1 MAEPVKQQIGDGQD
15 NFGQAAEK
23 LAQAVKQAGN
33 TAASQSAHAAAATVQ
48 AGSGGAAAEV
58 AAGSAAGPWGAV
70 LAAAWAMRHTL
81 FKVLVCLCLGLLFFL
96 VLIVSLPSI
105 VTNSVFGLDGNKPI
119 DGATLLGAYR
129 EMAEVVDQAVEDGY
143 EQALAQV
150 ENIITAGGYD
160 YGLSMDALTNYAY
173 SSAGYDVCYILAAYS
188 ASMEQKGTSKADT
201 ERKLSG
207 VVGSMFPVT
216 KDGEGE
222 VEQEVEATPDP
233 SPSPEATPAPGTVT
247 VKYVKCTIHPFD
259 NTVIA
264 TAFGLDL
271 DEEYG
276 PFGITYKEA
285 IENMAAALKR
295 TLYGSIVGGQAVPLT
310 DAELIAFVNRQNC
323 SAMRKYI
330 LSTALS
336 LVGKVPYFW
345 GGKSAPGWNEEWNT
359 PRLVT
364 AAGSP
369 TSGTIQPYG
378 LDCSGF
384 TDWVYK
390 TAVGVSLY
398 GTNWSQ
404 WDNSEAV
411 AAAQLQPGDLGF
423 LGGREDWS
431 HVLIFAGYGE
441 GGQRMWVHSSGG
453 EGVIFNTPSYEGTLN
468 LRRPKYVDFDAL
480 PPSNAQQGTP
490 IATIQVDVT
499 HYCACAICCGS
510 NADGITASG
519 KRAARGMVAMSSYY
533 PFGTQIMINGIMYT
547 VEDRGGSGIE
557 NDRSRVDIFI
567 PDHNEALRLG
577 RYKTTAQIYRMG
589 R

>member
-1 MAEPVKQQIGDGQD
+1 MEPVKQQVGDGQD
-15 NFGQAAEK
+15 NFGQAAGK
-23 LAQAVKQAGN
+23 LAQAAKQASEA
-33 TAASQSAHAAAATVQ
+33 AASQTAHAAAATVQ

-81 FKVLVCLCLGLLFFL
+81 FKVLVTMCLCLLFFI
-96 VLIVSLPSI
+96 VLIVSLPTI
-105 VTNSVFGLDGNKPI
+105 VTNPVLGLDGNKPA
-119 DGATLLGAYR
+119 DDATLLSTYT
-129 EMAEVVDQAVEDGY
+129 ELAEIVDQAVESGY
-143 EQALAQV
+143 DQALTQV
-150 ENIITAGGYD
+150 EGIITGGGYD
-160 YGLSMDALTNYAY
+160 YRLSMDALANYAY

-188 ASMEQKGTSKADT
+188 ASLEQKNTSKADLT
-201 ERKLSG
+201 AKLNN
-207 VVGSMFPVT
+207 VVGFMFPVT
-216 KDGEGE
+216 QDGTGETEVEVEGE
-222 VEQEVEATPDP
+222 DDEEPTTETVEF
-233 SPSPEATPAPGTVT
+233 
-247 VKYVKCTIHPFD
+247 VKCTIHPFD
-259 NTVIA
+259 DSVIA
-264 TAFGLDL
+264 TAFGIDL
-271 DEEYG
+271 DAEYG
-276 PFGITYKEA
+276 LFKITYKEA
-285 IENMAAALKR
+285 IEKMAAALKR
-295 TLYGSIVGGQAVPLT
+295 TLYGSVANGQAVPLT

-345 GGKSAPGWNEEWNT
+345 GGKSAPGWNDEWNT

-384 TDWVYK
+384 SDWVYK

-404 WDNSEAV
+404 WDNSETV
-411 AAAQLQPGDLGF
+411 TAAELQPGDLGF
-423 LGGREDWS
+423 LGGRADWT
-431 HVLIFAGYGE
+431 HVLVFAGYGE

-468 LRRPKYVDFDAL
+468 LRRPKYVDFDAA
-480 PPSNAQQGTP
+480 PPNNVQQGMP
-490 IATIQVDVT
+490 IETIQVDVT
-499 HYCACAICCGS
+499 HYCACSLCCGS
-510 NADGITASG
+510 NADGFTASG

-533 PFGTQIMINGIMYT
+533 PFGTQIMINGTMYT

-557 NDRSRVDIFI
+557 NNRSRVDIFI

-577 RYKTTAQIYRMG
+577 RYQTTAQIYRMG